1 MKTVAATQSDLY
13 NRIIKLVDGLSAP
26 GIDMQSVVNS
36 RRKDFEALVELNR
49 QAIEGT
55 QSIGQKQI
63 EILRQT
69 HEQLQEILKTAATS
83 GVSPGATEGT
93 GELVQRAVNTA
104 LQNMRDL
111 ASIAY
116 KTQTDA
122 FSVAAKRVEESLE
135 ELKRLT
141 KNTP

>member
-1 MKTVAATQSDLY
+1 METAATTPSDLY
-13 NRIIKLVDGLSAP
+13 NQITKLVRDLSLP
-26 GIDMQSVVNS
+26 GINLQSVVDS

-49 QAIEGT
+49 QAIEGA
-55 QSIGQKQI
+55 QSISQKQV

-69 HEQLQEILKTAATS
+69 FEQLREILKTAAAG
-83 GVSPGATEGT
+83 GVSPGTTEGT

-111 ASIAY
+111 AAIAY

-122 FSVAAKRVEESLE
+122 FSVATKRMEESLE

>member
-1 MKTVAATQSDLY
+1 MKAAATTQSDLY
-13 NRIIKLVDGLSAP
+13 NRIIKLVDGLSVP

-49 QAIEGT
+49 QAIEGA

-83 GVSPGATEGT
+83 GVSPGAAEGT

>member
-1 MKTVAATQSDLY
+1 MKTAATTQSDLY
-13 NRIIKLVDGLSAP
+13 NRIIKLVDGLSVP

-49 QAIEGT
+49 QAIEGA

-83 GVSPGATEGT
+83 AVSPGAAEGT